1 MARRKRGLMQ
11 RMLLHGGLM
20 IDALVRALCD
30 PRRPHQRVFVD
41 GGGLYSF
48 GHEWVGQSQRGP
60 LCHDD
65 DLCNRVMRLEA
76 ENVYM
81 RAEIASLK
89 AQKAKRKRYHKFN
102 AARSWG
108 R

>member
-1 MARRKRGLMQ
+1 MARRKKGLWRRLM
-11 RMLLHGGLM
+11 LHGGLL
-20 IDALVRALCD
+20 IDALIQALCD

-48 GHEWVGQSQRGP
+48 GHEWIGQSQRGP
-60 LCHDD
+60 LCHDG
-65 DLCNRVMRLEA
+65 DLANRVMRLEA

-81 RAEIASLK
+81 RARIAQLEAK
-89 AQKAKRKRYHKFN
+89 KAKRNRYHKFH